1 MTAADDWTWVERLQR
16 FGVHPGLARTR
27 ALLAAFG
34 DPQDA
39 FEIALVAGTNGKG
52 STVALL
58 DAMLRADVPRRPR
71 AVGADPAARAPLHGS
86 VGRFVSPHLV
96 RFGERFTVDGRPLP
110 DAALADALRAVRPH
124 AERLGATFFEVLVAV
139 AALAFAAAGVGR
151 AVLEVGMGGR
161 LDATNASEPT
171 LSVITQI
178 ALDHEAV
185 LGPDVATIAGE
196 KAGVLRAGRPA
207 VTSAEGV
214 ALGVVR
220 ARAAEIGAALE
231 VVDEAGA
238 ELRDLGWA
246 GVEVRGLGPAP
257 IRAPLLGAHQARN
270 LAAAALAA
278 RAWGTSWDAV
288 VAGAAAVEWPGRLER
303 LEARGVRWLLDG
315 AHNPA
320 GAGALAG
327 ALDRLGA
334 RPRVAVVGVTDDRL
348 AGDLPAALGRL
359 APVLVATR
367 ASRSPRAATA
377 ASLADRLRA
386 VGADRLRAV
395 GADRLRELGRE
406 RLRPAGAGGRG
417 VVAVED
423 VAEALEA
430 AAALALASADDEPVA
445 ATPGVPAEP
454 GPPTVVV
461 AGSLYLVA
469 EARALLL
476 GEAPEAFERW
486 Q

>member
-1 MTAADDWTWVERLQR
+1 VTADDWTWVERLQR

-27 ALLAAFG
+27 SLLAALG

-39 FEIALVAGTNGKG
+39 FEVALVAGTNGKG

-58 DAMLRADVPRRPR
+58 DAMLRAPRPER
-71 AVGADPAARAPLHGS
+71 AAAPDTI
-86 VGRFVSPHLV
+86 GRFVSPHLM
-96 RFGERFTVDGRPLP
+96 RFGERFTVDGRPLA
-110 DAALADALRAVRPH
+110 DAALADALREVRPH

-139 AALAFAAAGVGR
+139 AALAFARAGVGR

-171 LSVITQI
+171 LSVITQV

-196 KAGVLRAGRPA
+196 KAGVLRSGRPA

-214 ALGVVR
+214 ALAVVR
-220 ARAAEIGAALE
+220 RRAAELGADLT
-231 VVDEAGA
+231 VVDEVGA

-246 GVEVRGLGPAP
+246 GVELRGLGPAP

-278 RAWGTSWDAV
+278 RAWGTPWDAV
-288 VAGAAAVEWPGRLER
+288 VAGAAAVRWPGRLER
-303 LEARGVRWLLDG
+303 MEALGCLWLLDG

-320 GAGALAG
+320 GARALAG
-327 ALDRLGA
+327 ALEALGA
-334 RPRVAVVGVTDDRL
+334 RPRVAVLGVTDDRL
-348 AGDLPAALGRL
+348 GGDLPAALSRL
-359 APVLVATR
+359 APVLVVTR
-367 ASRSPRAATA
+367 ASRSPRAAKA
-377 ASLADRLRA
+377 ARLAERLRA
-386 VGADRLRAV
+386 
-395 GADRLRELGRE
+395 LG
-406 RLRPAGAGGRG
+406 AGAAG
-417 VVAVED
+417 VIEIDDVTEAVS
-423 VAEALEA
+423 A
-430 AAALALASADDEPVA
+430 AAALALAAAD
-445 ATPGVPAEP
+445 AEP
-454 GPPTVVV
+454 AAAGPGAAGAGVPPTVVV
-461 AGSLYLVA
+461 AGSLYLVG

-476 GEAPEAFERW
+476 GEEPEVFERW

>member
-1 MTAADDWTWVERLQR
+1 MNADDWTWVERLQR
-16 FGVHPGLARTR
+16 FGVHPGLTRTR
-27 ALLAAFG
+27 ALFAALG
-34 DPQDA
+34 DPQHA
-39 FEIALVAGTNGKG
+39 FEVALVAGTNGKG

-58 DAMLRADVPRRPR
+58 DAMLRANVPGFPR
-71 AVGADPAARAPLHGS
+71 DAGAARAPGVAP
-86 VGRFVSPHLV
+86 VGRFVSPHLT
-96 RFGERFTVDGRPLP
+96 RFGERFTVDGRPLA
-110 DAALADALRAVRPH
+110 DAALAEALSDVRPH

-139 AALAFAAAGVGR
+139 AALAFARAGVGR

-185 LGPDVATIAGE
+185 LGPDVATIAWE

-214 ALGVVR
+214 ALAVVR
-220 ARAAEIGAALE
+220 RRAAQLGADLT

-278 RAWGTSWDAV
+278 RAWGTPWDAV
-288 VAGAAAVEWPGRLER
+288 VAGAAAVRWPGRLEP
-303 LEARGVRWLLDG
+303 LAARGCRWLLDG

-320 GAGALAG
+320 GAHALAG
-327 ALDRLGA
+327 ALDALDA

-348 AGDLPAALGRL
+348 GGELPAALRRL

-367 ASRSPRAATA
+367 ASRSPRAAPA
-377 ASLADRLRA
+377 ARLAERLRA
-386 VGADRLRAV
+386 
-395 GADRLRELGRE
+395 
-406 RLRPAGAGGRG
+406 AGAGS
-417 VVAVED
+417 VVEVDD
-423 VAEALEA
+423 VAAAVSA
-430 AAALALASADDEPVA
+430 AAALALASVDADLGGTGA
-445 ATPGVPAEP
+445 GATPAGDAPN
-454 GPPTVVV
+454 VVV
-461 AGSLYLVA
+461 AGSLYLVG

-476 GEAPEAFERW
+476 GEEREAFERW

>member
-1 MTAADDWTWVERLQR
+1 VSVADDWTWVERLQR

-27 ALLAAFG
+27 SLLAALG

-39 FEIALVAGTNGKG
+39 FEVALVAGTNGKG

-58 DAMLRADVPRRPR
+58 DAMLRAPRHERTAAP
-71 AVGADPAARAPLHGS
+71 DP
-86 VGRFVSPHLV
+86 VGRFVSPHLT
-96 RFGERFTVDGRPLP
+96 RFGERFTVDGRPLA
-110 DAALADALRAVRPH
+110 DAALADALRDVRPH

-139 AALAFAAAGVGR
+139 AALAFVRAGVGR

-196 KAGVLRAGRPA
+196 KAGVLRSGRPA

-214 ALGVVR
+214 ALAVVR
-220 ARAAEIGAALE
+220 RRAAELGADLT
-231 VVDEAGA
+231 VVDEVGA

-246 GVEVRGLGPAP
+246 GVELRGLGPAP

-278 RAWGTSWDAV
+278 RAWGTPWDAV
-288 VAGAAAVEWPGRLER
+288 VAGAAAVRWPGRLER
-303 LEARGVRWLLDG
+303 MEALGCLWLLDG

-320 GAGALAG
+320 GARALAG
-327 ALDRLGA
+327 ALEALGA
-334 RPRVAVVGVTDDRL
+334 RPRVAVLGVTDDRL
-348 AGDLPAALGRL
+348 GGDLPAALGRL
-359 APVLVATR
+359 APVLVVTR
-367 ASRSPRAATA
+367 ASRSPRAAPA
-377 ASLADRLRA
+377 ARLAERLRA
-386 VGADRLRAV
+386 
-395 GADRLRELGRE
+395 LG
-406 RLRPAGAGGRG
+406 AGAAG
-417 VVAVED
+417 VIEIDD
-423 VAEALEA
+423 VAQALSA
-430 AAALALASADDEPVA
+430 AAALALAAAD
-445 ATPGVPAEP
+445 AEP
-454 GPPTVVV
+454 AAAGPGAAGAGVPPTVVV
-461 AGSLYLVA
+461 AGSLYLVG

-476 GEAPEAFERW
+476 GEEPEVFERW

>member
-1 MTAADDWTWVERLQR
+1 VTADDDWTWVERLQR
-16 FGVHPGLARTR
+16 FGIHPGLARTR
-27 ALLAAFG
+27 SLFAALG
-34 DPQDA
+34 DPQGA
-39 FEIALVAGTNGKG
+39 FEVALVAGTNGKG

-58 DAMLRADVPRRPR
+58 DAMLRADDLRP
-71 AVGADPAARAPLHGS
+71 ARAPRSAGAAAPGP
-86 VGRFVSPHLV
+86 VGRFVSPHLS

-110 DAALADALRAVRPH
+110 DAALGAALREVRPH

-139 AALAFAAAGVGR
+139 AALAFARAGVGR
-151 AVLEVGMGGR
+151 AVFEVGMGGR

-185 LGPDVATIAGE
+185 LGRDVATIAGE

-231 VVDEAGA
+231 VVDEMGA
-238 ELRDLGWA
+238 ELRDVGWA
-246 GVEVRGLGPAP
+246 GVEVRGLGQTA

-278 RAWGTSWDAV
+278 RAWGVPWDAV
-288 VAGAAAVEWPGRLER
+288 VAGAGAVEWPGRLER
-303 LEARGVRWLLDG
+303 VEAHGCRWLLDG

-320 GAGALAG
+320 GAVALAG
-327 ALDRLGA
+327 ALDRLDA
-334 RPRVAVVGVTDDRL
+334 RARVAVLGVTDDRL
-348 AGDLPAALGRL
+348 GGDLPAALSRL

-367 ASRSPRAATA
+367 ATRSPRAATA
-377 ASLADRLRA
+377 VQLAERLRA
-386 VGADRLRAV
+386 LGAERVRAL
-395 GADRLRELGRE
+395 GAE
-406 RLRPAGAGGRG
+406 RVRALAGAG
-417 VVAVED
+417 VVAVDD
-423 VAEALEA
+423 VGEALEA
-430 AAALALASADDEPVA
+430 AAALALASADAEPVA
-445 ATPGVPAEP
+445 AASGAPAAP
-454 GPPTVVV
+454 DPPTVVV
-461 AGSLYLVA
+461 AGSLYLVG

-476 GEAPEAFERW
+476 GQAPEAFERW

>member
-1 MTAADDWTWVERLQR
+1 MSADDDWTWVERLQR

-27 ALLAAFG
+27 ALFAALG

-39 FEIALVAGTNGKG
+39 FEVALVAGTNGKG

-58 DAMLRADVPRRPR
+58 DAMLRADVARR
-71 AVGADPAARAPLHGS
+71 ARATRPGEAPRPS
-86 VGRFVSPHLV
+86 PVARFVSPHLT
-96 RFGERFTVDGRPLP
+96 RFDERFTVDGRALP
-110 DAALADALRAVRPH
+110 EAALAAALRDVRPH

-139 AALAFAAAGVGR
+139 AALAFARAGVGR
-151 AVLEVGMGGR
+151 AVLEVGLGGR

-214 ALGVVR
+214 ALTVVR
-220 ARAAEIGAALE
+220 RRAAEVGADLT

-278 RAWGTSWDAV
+278 RAWGAGWEAV
-288 VAGAAAVEWPGRLER
+288 AAGAAAVRWPGRLEP
-303 LEARGVRWLLDG
+303 LDAVGCRWLLDG

-320 GAGALAG
+320 GAHALAD
-327 ALDRLGA
+327 ALGRLGA
-334 RPRVAVVGVTDDRL
+334 NPRVAVVGVTEDRL
-348 AGDLPAALGRL
+348 EGELPAALTRL

-367 ASRSPRAATA
+367 ASRSPRAVS
-377 ASLADRLRA
+377 ASRLAERLRARGGGQGVVVAVDDVGEALGAAADLALARPAAGPGA
-386 VGADRLRAV
+386 VGADAPDA
-395 GADRLRELGRE
+395 AD
-406 RLRPAGAGGRG
+406 
-417 VVAVED
+417 
-423 VAEALEA
+423 
-430 AAALALASADDEPVA
+430 
-445 ATPGVPAEP
+445 
-454 GPPTVVV
+454 PPTVVV
-461 AGSLYLVA
+461 AGSLYLVG
-469 EARALLL
+469 EARARLL
-476 GEAPEAFERW
+476 GEEPEAFERW